1 MLQRLTL
8 SRTVRF
14 LLLAGCL
21 VVWLP
26 PLSAQFD
33 PTAKVLVENGQVSI
47 LQDGYQ
53 VPVYAG
59 KTVIKPHTVIVS
71 GPDGYAKLQTSDGS
85 TFEVFP
91 NAKVTFRD
99 NYPSITDFIQVW
111 MGRIRVQ
118 IDHHK
123 GPNPN
128 RVSTPTAVISVRGT
142 IFDVDDEDQDDTTLV
157 TVEEG
162 LVDVRHLRFPGN
174 EILLHDNESIRVYKD
189 QPIAKVTDHNG
200 LIRASLD
207 RVRQALLDAL
217 YTHPGG
223 IGGARVPIGGVGD
236 GAGGVQGDK
245 RGGAGGTTNGG
256 SAPGTPPA
264 PGAPPPPGGGG

>member
-1 MLQRLTL
+1 MLQRRKL
-8 SRTVRF
+8 SRTVRH
-14 LLLAGCL
+14 LLLAGTL
-21 VVWLP
+21 LVWLP
-26 PLSAQFD
+26 PAGAQFD
-33 PTAKVLVENGQVSI
+33 PNAKVLIESGQVSI
-47 LQDGYQ
+47 LQGGYQ
-53 VPVYAG
+53 VPVFANQ
-59 KTVIKPHTVIVS
+59 TVIRPRSVIVS
-71 GPDGYAKLQTSDGS
+71 GPDGYAKLETSDGS

-99 NYPSITDFIQVW
+99 NYPTLGDLIQVW

-162 LVDVRHLRFPGN
+162 LVDVRHQRFPGN
-174 EILLHDNESIRVYKD
+174 EILLHENESIRIFKD
-189 QPIAKVTDHNG
+189 QPIAKVTDHSG
-200 LIRASLD
+200 FIRASLD

-223 IGGARVPIGGVGD
+223 IGGGRVPVGGVGGV
-236 GAGGVQGDK
+236 GAQGDK
-245 RGGAGGTTNGG
+245 KGGAGGTSGG
-256 SAPGTPPA
+256 TPGTPPA
-264 PGAPPPPGGGG
+264 PGTPPPPGGGGGG